1 MCTQYPYYNVFSQIE
16 LYTLKKRGKD
26 KMCRKKGNWEDT
38 EEGIVRGKIKNEERR
53 GWAQGGKK

>member
-1 MCTQYPYYNVFSQIE
+1 MFLLSQIE